1 MISYTKIYLCCTIKR
16 LSRRSEHDLVRKQ
29 KTELFRTALE
39 HELQKAHKKVFVS
52 DLSSPIISSS
62 PNPNGAL
69 RESRKRISLCV
80 GFKTCNCSWWH
91 LNSTLCERTTQH
103 HTSTVIEN
111 EGYFLI
117 YMIHLIQMF
126 TVRITTYRE
135 QEMPRF
141 PHRNDNGISAWS
153 IILIKRKSSKAN
165 TYSSKYTRNINWIK
179 ISRTSCTYR

>member
-111 EGYFLI
+111 ERYFLI

-126 TVRITTYRE
+126 TWHANHLLQYASLLTE
-135 QEMPRF
+135 
-141 PHRNDNGISAWS
+141 S
-153 IILIKRKSSKAN
+153 RKCPGFHTGMTMASLLEASF
-165 TYSSKYTRNINWIK
+165 
-179 ISRTSCTYR
+179 